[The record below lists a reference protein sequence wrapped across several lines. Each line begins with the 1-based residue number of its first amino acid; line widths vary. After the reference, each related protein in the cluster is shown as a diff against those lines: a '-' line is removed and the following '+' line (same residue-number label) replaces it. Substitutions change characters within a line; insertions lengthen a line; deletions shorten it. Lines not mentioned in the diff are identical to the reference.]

1 MTTSSGPE
9 ELQKRIAA
17 GERDFQGES
26 FSGANLNGADLRGA
40 NLRGASLRG
49 ANLHGADLREA
60 KLIRADL
67 GMADLGTADLAA
79 AELNAA
85 DLRGANLKGA
95 HFDNATLDGAILR
108 EADLHGADL
117 RAAQLVRADL
127 SRADLGVADLA
138 EANLGGADLRG
149 TDLSAAKL
157 KNASLRGAT
166 LYGADLRD
174 ADLTGAN
181 LRGANLTDT
190 RLEGAIFTNGRVG
203 GTVFADLDLRQ
214 AKGLE
219 TLHHGSPSTVGTDTL
234 SRSVGKIPDIF
245 LRGCGLTAWE
255 ILAAKEYDPSLS
267 RAEREDLQGQT
278 REARLR
284 APLQRKRFLL
294 SYSESDASF
303 VEEVRRLLLARD
315 IFSWVAPH
323 ETKGPLRE
331 RQSKLAIQHNV
342 TLLLVLSQHSVESD
356 WVEHEVRLAR
366 RLEKSL
372 GDDVLCL
379 VSVDEAWETS
389 PRKGR
394 IIENGSEE
402 GVLSFADWRD
412 TAALEK
418 QFAKLLDGIAPFYPS
433 EEPTARG

>member
-1 MTTSSGPE
+1 M
-9 ELQKRIAA
+9 AA

-26 FSGANLNGADLRGA
+26 FSGANLSGADLRGA

-67 GMADLGTADLAA
+67 GMADLGMADLAV

-95 HFDNATLDGAILR
+95 HFGNAILDGAILR

-127 SRADLGVADLA
+127 SRADLRLADIS
-138 EANLGGADLRG
+138 EANLRGADLRG
-149 TDLSAAKL
+149 ADLSAANL

-166 LYGADLRD
+166 LYGADLRGV
-174 ADLTGAN
+174 DLTGAN
-181 LRGANLTDT
+181 LRGANLADT
-190 RLEGAIFTNGRVG
+190 RLEDAIFTNARVG

-219 TLHHGSPSTVGTDTL
+219 TLQHGCPSTVGTDTL

-245 LRGCGLTAWE
+245 LRGCGLTPWE

-267 RAEREDLQGQT
+267 RA
-278 REARLR
+278 R
-284 APLQRKRFLL
+284 APLQRKRILL

-303 VEEVRRLLLARD
+303 VEEVRRLLLDRD

-323 ETKGPLRE
+323 ETKGALRE
-331 RQSKLAIQHNV
+331 RQSKLPIQHNV
-342 TLLLVLSQHSVESD
+342 TLLLVLSQHSVQSD

-379 VSVDEAWETS
+379 VSLDDAWKTS
-389 PRKGR
+389 PRKDR
-394 IIENGSEE
+394 IIENVSEE
-402 GVLSFADWRD
+402 SVLSFAEWRD

-418 QFAKLLDGIAPFYPS
+418 QFSKLLDGIAPFYPS
-433 EEPTARG
+433 PEPTTGC